1 MGTKDRPSKT
11 ITRLI
16 RRPSL
21 KIGSET
27 FPAEQIK
34 EARISSRI
42 EEHIEYRSASVTLN
56 PPATSRW
63 NYHSEVKLYEE
74 KGVIL
79 TGLCSEAIVQE
90 DGTLRLTLSGP
101 LWKLERTQLES
112 FEPFGMTPREG
123 LYWMAKLAQPQHG
136 ISVPGLDTNT
146 SPRPFYYAIP
156 IQGLDYL
163 DNNLIL
169 ASDTWI
175 TYKKNDNVFDFV
187 LEQCESGKEEEAW
200 TNDYARLLGMV
211 IAEDL
216 IQAERLA
223 LERAN
228 SMMGIFNLA
237 LTTGMSHFETRY
249 NSELLQFHADNSLS
263 PIALHPWIIISEVA
277 EPKGWI
283 RHTSQAKLE
292 GDKVPDSSL
301 EPIQFFISK
310 FLRTTQLGDIH
321 DQTGKRQ
328 FIDREQKLLSRTKR
342 ALHWLNLASEE
353 EDIRDKF
360 AATWTSLE
368 SVLNS
373 IQYPGVFEGE
383 RAAVKRAIRKG
394 IKEISLP
401 EDTNSLLTI
410 TTNMLLNRTLQGQW
424 PLNKKLPIFA
434 ESFGITLHKEDIE
447 LVGKLSRA
455 RSNVFHEGEY
465 DPDISYEQVRELQH
479 LVERLL
485 AGTSIGG
492 YEDIEGQL
500 HRFQL
505 GTMPPEGGMAAW
517 YIDGKLV
524 QGQSFHASRNPEGR
538 LVAEWM
544 AEGKIYTEKDI
555 YFERP
560 SGSP

>member
-1 MGTKDRPSKT
+1 M
-11 ITRLI
+11 
-16 RRPSL
+16 
-21 KIGSET
+21 
-27 FPAEQIK
+27 
-34 EARISSRI
+34 
-42 EEHIEYRSASVTLN
+42 
-56 PPATSRW
+56 
-63 NYHSEVKLYEE
+63 
-74 KGVIL
+74 IL

-90 DGTLRLTLSGP
+90 DGTLRLALAGP
-101 LWKLERTQLES
+101 LWKLERTYLES
-112 FEPFGMTPREG
+112 FEPFGMTPREIS
-123 LYWMAKLAQPQHG
+123 YWMTKLTHPRHG
-136 ISVPGLDTNT
+136 PVVTGLDLDT

-156 IQGLDYL
+156 LQGLDYL

-187 LEQCESGKEEEAW
+187 LEQSESGKEEEAW

-237 LTTGMSHFETRY
+237 LKTGMSHFETRY

-277 EPKGWI
+277 KPKGWI

-292 GDKVPDSSL
+292 SDKVSDSSL
-301 EPIQFFISK
+301 EQVQFFISK

-342 ALHWLNLASEE
+342 ALHWLNIASEE

-360 AATWTSLE
+360 AATWISLE

-373 IQYPGVFEGE
+373 VEYPGVFDGE

-401 EDTNSLLTI
+401 PDTNILLSI
-410 TTNMLLNRTLQGQW
+410 TTDMLLNRTLQGQW
-424 PLNKKLPIFA
+424 PPNKKLPIFA
-434 ESFGITLHKEDIE
+434 ESFGITLDKEDME
-447 LVGKLSRA
+447 LVRKLSRA
-455 RSNVFHEGEY
+455 RNNIFHEGDY
-465 DPDISYEQVRELQH
+465 APMYPMSK
-479 LVERLL
+479 
-485 AGTSIGG
+485 SC
-492 YEDIEGQL
+492 
-500 HRFQL
+500 
-505 GTMPPEGGMAAW
+505 
-517 YIDGKLV
+517 
-524 QGQSFHASRNPEGR
+524 N
-538 LVAEWM
+538 
-544 AEGKIYTEKDI
+544 
-555 YFERP
+555 
-560 SGSP
+560 